1 MKTHVVIYAMGRLQ
15 RAAWSALI
23 ERQPGIEVAGGA
35 ASPAEL
41 TQSVKAG
48 QNTAVLLDAPV
59 LAREPVNRL
68 VAAAPGAGL
77 LFLVDAYDL
86 EAIVSL
92 LRAGAIGVIHR
103 DAHPGDL
110 ARSLVAA
117 GRGEIV
123 LPPELAGRALAALA
137 RGEVRLDQPGD
148 RLTDREQEV
157 LTLLAQGMTNKD
169 IAQSLVLSVRTV
181 EAHLRNVYGKLDVS
195 SRTEAALWAVNNGYG
210 AGNPADL
217 GENT

>member
-1 MKTHVVIYAMGRLQ
+1 MKTHVVIYATGRLQ

-23 ERQPGIEVAGGA
+23 ERQPGIDVAGDA
-35 ASPAEL
+35 SSPAEL

-48 QNTAVLLDAPV
+48 QNSAVLVDAPA

-103 DAHPGDL
+103 DADPGDL
-110 ARSLVAA
+110 ARSLIAA

-181 EAHLRNVYGKLDVS
+181 EAHLRNVYDKLDVS
-195 SRTEAALWAVNNGYG
+195 SRTEAALWAINNGYG
-210 AGNPADL
+210 ASGPADL
-217 GENT
+217 GEST